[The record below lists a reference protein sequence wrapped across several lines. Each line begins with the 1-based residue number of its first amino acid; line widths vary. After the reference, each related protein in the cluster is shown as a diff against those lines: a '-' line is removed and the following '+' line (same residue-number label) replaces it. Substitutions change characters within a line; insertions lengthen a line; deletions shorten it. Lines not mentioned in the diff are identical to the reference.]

1 MVRTFHIAFNGGG
14 PRDFDIL
21 GLGDGFMIILTVLFV
36 IAVFLILGI
45 LAAIGVLGAGA
56 IIIFGD
62 VIVALGVIGFIIYK
76 LITKNNK

>member
-14 PRDFDIL
+14 LRDFDI
-21 GLGDGFMIILTVLFV
+21 LGDGFMIILTVLFV

-62 VIVALGVIGFIIYK
+62 VIVALGVIGFVIYK